1 MAELKLR
8 GILAAV
14 TTPFTADGS
23 AVDEATIRSQ
33 VDRLLAAGIHGLV
46 PTGSTG
52 EFASLSPQEHRRVI
66 ELYVQAAAGRVPV
79 IAGIGT
85 LTTQGTVELAKY
97 AEQAGADAV
106 MVVPPF
112 YDPLT
117 FTDVKAFLAAV
128 SDASSLPIVY
138 YNIPGITGARLSA
151 AQIAELGDIEHVDYL
166 KDTSGDAVALA
177 DLLASRGDKI
187 KAFNGWDTLTFFGIA
202 SGAEAAVWGAAGV
215 VPELAVELWE
225 VLAEK
230 GDLVRARELWRPLWE
245 ISDFLESVNYVAGIK
260 AGLELLGAPAGP
272 ARLPV
277 QPLTAEERAR
287 FAKILTS
294 AGLKTVSPE

>member
-1 MAELKLR
+1 MSELKLR

-14 TTPFTADGS
+14 ATPFTADGS

-33 VDRLLAAGIHGLV
+33 VDRLIAAGIHGLV

-52 EFASLSPQEHRRVI
+52 EFTSLSPHEHRRVI
-66 ELYVQAAAGRVPV
+66 EVYVEAAAGRVPV

-112 YDPLT
+112 YDPLD
-117 FTDVKAFLAAV
+117 FESLKAFLTAV
-128 SDASSLPIVY
+128 SDAISVPIVY

-166 KDTSGDAVALA
+166 KDTSGDAVTLA

-187 KAFNGWDTLTFFGIA
+187 KAFNGWDTLTFFGMA

-230 GDLVRARELWRPLWE
+230 GDLARARELWRPLWE

-260 AGLELLGAPAGP
+260 AGLELVGAPAGP

-277 QPLTAEERAR
+277 QPLAAEERAR
-287 FAKILTS
+287 FAKILES
-294 AGLKTVSPE
+294 AGVTVASE